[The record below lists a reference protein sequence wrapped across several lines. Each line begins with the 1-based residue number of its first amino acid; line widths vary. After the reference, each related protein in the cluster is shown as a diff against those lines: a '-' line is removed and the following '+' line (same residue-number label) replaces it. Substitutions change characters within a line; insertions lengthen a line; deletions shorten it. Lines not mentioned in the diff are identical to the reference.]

1 MPPCLHLQ
9 RMSWFALAL
18 CTLTGLAS
26 CKPGP
31 APPPAVVA
39 SAPEAAVRQLAR
51 HLHDNNLQG
60 FARDS
65 VPAADYARLET
76 AWREGRS
83 RWPLTEL
90 PLDDQLEPLLATLA
104 APDAEVTLQQSF
116 KRNFANQGKDLKDA
130 AHSLGLFGV
139 QYVKREGVFTEEE
152 RAHYAQMIAAL
163 SDWAQR
169 APLSDPKRGAA
180 TIPPLVAAARQTGLT
195 TPQSFH
201 AAGMSGTLQR
211 LSPFLAAFKTVL
223 ADYGLPLDRSLAALD
238 TALVEQKG
246 DRARVRI
253 TYPLGQRR
261 IDTVVSLQRRDGHWY
276 LSEPLR
282 RAELALAAPTGE
294 TAAPETLQLPQLP
307 LPALKPD

>member
-1 MPPCLHLQ
+1 MPPRLHLQ

-26 CKPGP
+26 CKPGS

-51 HLHDNNLQG
+51 HLRDNDLQG

-65 VPAADYARLET
+65 VPAADYARLES

-90 PLDDQLEPLLATLA
+90 PLDDQLEPLLAALA
-104 APDAEVTLQQSF
+104 ATDAERRLQQGF

-163 SDWAQR
+163 SDWAGR
-169 APLSDPKRGAA
+169 APLSDPRRGAA
-180 TIPPLVAAARQTGLT
+180 AIPPLVAAARQTGLT

-201 AAGMSGTLQR
+201 DAGMTGTLQR
-211 LSPFLAAFKTVL
+211 LSPFLAAVKTVL
-223 ADYGLPLDRSLAALD
+223 ADYGLPLDRSLTALD

-246 DRARVRI
+246 DLARVRI

-276 LSEPLR
+276 MSEPLR
-282 RAELALAAPTGE
+282 RAQLALAAPTGE
-294 TAAPETLQLPQLP
+294 TVAPETLQLPGLP